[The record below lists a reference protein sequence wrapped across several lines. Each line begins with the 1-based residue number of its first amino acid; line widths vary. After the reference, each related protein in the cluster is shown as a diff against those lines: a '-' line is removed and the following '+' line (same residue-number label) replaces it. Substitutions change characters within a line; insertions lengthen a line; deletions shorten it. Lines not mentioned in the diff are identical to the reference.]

1 MGRTFRAP
9 GTGPSVP
16 LEAIVGVFLIEVQ
29 KSACSSCN
37 YVQKEE
43 SLSHHPEKRTLRDQA
58 KRTRTKQHAV
68 GRGHSL
74 SLTLVLPG
82 GVPGECFPPD
92 SLSAPGVCPP
102 RLYGLRTAIH
112 PGNSMLSLNG
122 AATPCVTWDQG
133 TSRENPVPVGPVSF
147 PNHLLRLA
155 SFQIP
160 GTCHCSPTFRWP

>member
-1 MGRTFRAP
+1 M
-9 GTGPSVP
+9 
-16 LEAIVGVFLIEVQ
+16 GVFLIEVQ
-29 KSACSSCN
+29 KQPA
-37 YVQKEE
+37 Y
-43 SLSHHPEKRTLRDQA
+43 
-58 KRTRTKQHAV
+58 HATTFRRKKV
-68 GRGHSL
+68 
-74 SLTLVLPG
+74 SLTTQRKGLLETKLRGPG
-82 GVPGECFPPD
+82 PNSTLWGGDTRSPWLWCCLGVSLGSAFPPD

-102 RLYGLRTAIH
+102 RLYGLRPAIH